1 MIDATAAIPAMSSS
15 SKTDRS
21 ASAAIMLPARRGA
34 PSIRRRQPPHREL
47 DPPVRQFAPAFD
59 LGHVGRL
66 GIAAE
71 HLARLFARLRS
82 ALAARLAMSAGVRLV
97 RINLVRSL
105 QIPTIQSKHAQYE
118 SVANHARRA

>member
-71 HLARLFARLRS
+71 HLARLFARLLARQRKS
-82 ALAARLAMSAGVRLV
+82 LAPERVGLALAQRLGGAARDVGGSSAG
-97 RINLVRSL
+97 
-105 QIPTIQSKHAQYE
+105 TH
-118 SVANHARRA
+118 